1 MRKFIEKIKSYSP
14 SGRISGK
21 WVLLLFFC
29 VIVLNLVVLVGYT
42 YYNKR
47 SQSLAYKE
55 EISKQIVDT
64 IHLMAVSP
72 SYESSRILNISQTKD
87 LTVTVTDEPR
97 WPKTMRR
104 DEAWKFEQYMNE
116 MGTDLNISVQLD
128 NSRWINFAFHPQ
140 NKALFVQVIVISLE
154 TIMAIMLLFF
164 AWYIERFTEPLRQ
177 FKKAAEHL
185 GIHLTANP
193 LVEYGPPIVKETA
206 EAMNLMQ
213 KRISDL
219 INDRTRMLAAISHD
233 LRTPITRMKL
243 QIRMMQED
251 DVARD
256 LDAELN
262 EMTQMIDQILI
273 FTREANTQEPEIWL
287 DICSLLMSLVDNK
300 VEQGYQVDFATNQE
314 KVQLIAK
321 PLALKRAFV
330 NILNNAVKYATHV
343 SVIVKAS
350 SEKVMVIF
358 EDDGP
363 GIPESDLEK
372 VFTPFY
378 RVDQAR
384 SSGTGGSGLGLAITQ
399 DIIRDHQGMIH
410 LANRKDG
417 GLQVVV
423 EFNKL
428 PKN

>member
-1 MRKFIEKIKSYSP
+1 MYKFIEKIKLYSP

-21 WVLLLFFC
+21 WVLFLFFC

-55 EISKQIVDT
+55 VISRQIVDT

-72 SYESSRILNISQTKD
+72 SYESNRIVNISKTKD
-87 LTVTVTDEPR
+87 LNVSITNKPQ
-97 WPKTMRR
+97 WPKTMKR
-104 DEAWKFEQYMNE
+104 DEAWKFEQYINE
-116 MGTDLNISVQLD
+116 MGSDFTISVQLND
-128 NSRWINFAFHPQ
+128 SRWINFSFHPQ
-140 NKALFVQVIVISLE
+140 NKAIFVQVVVISLE

-243 QIRMMQED
+243 QIRMMQEE
-251 DVARD
+251 DVAKD
-256 LDAELN
+256 LDTELN
-262 EMTQMIDQILI
+262 EMTQMIDQILA

-287 DICSLLMSLVDNK
+287 DVCSLLMSLVDSK
-300 VEQGYQVDFATNQE
+300 VEQGYQVDFTTNQE
-314 KVQLIAK
+314 KVQLLGK
-321 PLALKRAFV
+321 PLALKRALV
-330 NILNNAVKYATHV
+330 NILNNAVKYANQV
-343 SVIVKAS
+343 NVVVNAS
-350 SEKVMVIF
+350 NEKIIIIF
-358 EDDGP
+358 QDDGP
-363 GIPESDLEK
+363 GIPEADLEK

-399 DIIRDHQGMIH
+399 DIIREHGGMVR
-410 LANRKDG
+410 LVNRPEG
-417 GLQVVV
+417 GLQVII